1 MPVASAYCSHC
12 GRRVYV
18 GEEDERVC
26 PVCTGPLDIDDVE
39 EGRAERIGKNE
50 ARVREVNDRIEN
62 SARVNGDSAKELE
75 DFVCE
80 CGSMECTTRITM
92 KLAEYEQIA
101 SRPSQ
106 FAIAMNHEMRGVEV
120 VTEKHQR
127 YWVVE
132 KVGRAAKAANGEL

>member
-1 MPVASAYCSHC
+1 MPVVSAYCSHC

-26 PVCTGPLDIDDVE
+26 PVCTGPLDITDLE

-50 ARVREVNDRIEN
+50 ARVRELNDRIES
-62 SARVNGDSAKELE
+62 SARSNGDSAEELE

-80 CGSMECTTRITM
+80 CGSSECTTRIGM
-92 KLAEYEQIA
+92 KLSEYERIC
-101 SRPSQ
+101 SRPNQ
-106 FAIAMNHEMRGVEV
+106 FAIALNHEMPGVEV
-120 VTEKHQR
+120 VTEKRAR

-132 KVGRAAKAANGEL
+132 KEGRAAKAANGEL